1 MRIKR
6 DLRARILKGIITT
19 CWDTVKSVTL
29 PVVVYKQLDPLFM
42 YLFERIAQFGKINAK
57 RDGRIPY
64 SVIWRVTRFFY
75 EFSLKVYLV
84 IHRSIKK
91 IGIKNLIGRGIESR

>member
-19 CWDTVKSVTL
+19 CWKTVKSVTL

-42 YLFERIAQFGKINAK
+42 YPFERITQFGKINAK
-57 RDGRIPY
+57 RDG
-64 SVIWRVTRFFY
+64 
-75 EFSLKVYLV
+75 
-84 IHRSIKK
+84 
-91 IGIKNLIGRGIESR
+91 

>member
-19 CWDTVKSVTL
+19 YWETVKSVTL

-42 YLFERIAQFGKINAK
+42 YPFERITQFGKINAK
-57 RDGRIPY
+57 RDG
-64 SVIWRVTRFFY
+64 
-75 EFSLKVYLV
+75 
-84 IHRSIKK
+84 
-91 IGIKNLIGRGIESR
+91 